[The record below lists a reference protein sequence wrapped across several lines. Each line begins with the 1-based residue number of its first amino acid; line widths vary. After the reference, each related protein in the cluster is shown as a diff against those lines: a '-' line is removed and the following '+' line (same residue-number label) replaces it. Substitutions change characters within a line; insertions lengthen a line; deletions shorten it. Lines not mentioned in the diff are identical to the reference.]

1 MNQPTA
7 PAQAVDS
14 RDVLK
19 GLAFVLGAVLV
30 YSTLH
35 VGFRLLASSV
45 LGEDDVVD
53 TILVQDLKVAY
64 DTFPRQPPL
73 YDWVL
78 WGVQQVL
85 GPGVESF
92 LVIKYAALTASAGF
106 LYLAAYRVM
115 RDRLFA
121 VLSVESLALIYQ
133 ISWRFHE
140 GFTHEVG
147 AMVAVMATAWL
158 LLRTI
163 DAPGPGNAIGLG
175 IAAGLGFLT
184 EPPYAVFLISMLI
197 AAGLQPGTRRQIFT
211 PWLVLSL
218 SLAALIASPYVAW
231 VLSEESRMAWFFR
244 PSSDYW
250 NDALSGLMDAI
261 RSPIAYLSPL
271 IFILP
276 FVFPGFLR
284 VAWGDLKGLGRAP
297 ALGLERSRLVLQ
309 AALVAWMLAII
320 GAVAFGIEGLPSHVL
335 MPLYL
340 TSVIWLFDVAR
351 RANGDSL
358 HVGRFTR
365 LALAIA
371 VFAFCARLANMF
383 VLDPVCNICRWG
395 VPYAGLGE
403 EMRAR
408 GFGDGTIVSIDKD
421 LSGNLRAVFPGSK
434 VMVPRYPRYTPVGVD
449 LTQGDVAFVWG
460 DDFSDK
466 QARKYLRDLLPEGD
480 TVGDA
485 KVVSVPWR
493 HLWRETG
500 YRSSKWHLIVIDREQ

>member
-1 MNQPTA
+1 MTTRIA
-7 PAQAVDS
+7 PAQAVDD

-30 YSTLH
+30 YSSLH

-64 DTFPRQPPL
+64 DTFPRQPAL

-92 LVIKYAALTASAGF
+92 LAIKYAALTASAGF

-147 AMVAVMATAWL
+147 AMVAVMATAWII
-158 LLRTI
+158 LRTV
-163 DAPGPGNAIGLG
+163 DAPGPGNALGLG

-184 EPPYAVFLISMLI
+184 EPPYGVFLASMLI

-211 PWLVLSL
+211 PWLLLSL
-218 SLAALIASPYVAW
+218 GLAALIASPYVAW
-231 VLSEESRMAWFFR
+231 VIAGESRMAWFFR
-244 PSSDYW
+244 SSNDYW
-250 NDALSGLMDAI
+250 NEAATGFIDAI

-276 FVFPGFLR
+276 FMFPGFLR
-284 VAWGDLKGLGRAP
+284 VAWGDLKALAVP
-297 ALGLERSRLVLQ
+297 AGDEPDRSRLILQ
-309 AALVAWMLAII
+309 TGLVAWVLSIA
-320 GAVAFGIEGLPSHVL
+320 GAVAFGIEGLPTHVL

-351 RANGDSL
+351 RANGDRL

-365 LALAIA
+365 LALSIA

-395 VPYAGLGE
+395 VPYEGLGQ

-408 GFGDGTIVSIDKD
+408 GFVDGTIVAIDKD
-421 LSGNLRAVFPGSK
+421 LGGNLRAVFPDSK
-434 VMVPRYPRYTPVGVD
+434 VMMPRYPRYTPDGVD
-449 LTQGDVAFVWG
+449 LSRGDVAYVWG
-460 DDFSDK
+460 EDFSDK
-466 QARKYLRDLLPEGD
+466 QARKFLRDLLPEG
-480 TVGDA
+480 
-485 KVVSVPWR
+485 VSVGSAEVVTVPWH

-500 YRSSKWHLIVIDREQ
+500 YRSSKWNLIVVDRDR